1 MAAAKKTTT
10 KSANFDSMAGQFP
23 GMNTDAFKES
33 FEKMNKSFEQV
44 AEFQKES
51 MDAMMSASTTVA
63 GSVEKMSSEQVE
75 FTKAGVE
82 EGVKAAKAIASAKS
96 PQEAFDIN
104 TEFFRT
110 AFEKNMAQ
118 FNKVTEMMVST
129 SKDAVEP
136 LTDSYNHFVETVQS
150 YRP

>member
-10 KSANFDSMAGQFP
+10 KSAKTESMAAQFP
-23 GMNTDAFKES
+23 GVNTDAFKDA

-51 MDAMMSASTTVA
+51 MDAMVNASTTVA
-63 GSVEKMSSEQVE
+63 GSVEKLSSEQVE
-75 FTKAGVE
+75 FTKTGVE
-82 EGVKAAKAIASAKS
+82 EGVKAVKAIASAKS

-110 AFEKNMAQ
+110 AFEKNVAQ
-118 FNKVTEMMVST
+118 FNKVTEMMVTT

-136 LTDSYNHFVETVQS
+136 LTDTYNQFVETVQS